1 MDTFPIADVAHV
13 YFDIGSVPFYSN
25 PVFFLVL
32 CLFELMMVVF
42 IFGGLMIDVFES
54 ISFTSCVTLI
64 CTNQKVIYL
73 NANLRILVGFGNI
86 GSNT

>member
-13 YFDIGSVPFYSN
+13 YVDIGSVPFSPD

-32 CLFELMMVVF
+32 CLFDFMMLAF
-42 IFGGLMIDVFES
+42 IFGCLMIDVFES

-64 CTNQKVIYL
+64 CINQKEIYL
-73 NANLRILVGFGNI
+73 NANPLILVGFGNI